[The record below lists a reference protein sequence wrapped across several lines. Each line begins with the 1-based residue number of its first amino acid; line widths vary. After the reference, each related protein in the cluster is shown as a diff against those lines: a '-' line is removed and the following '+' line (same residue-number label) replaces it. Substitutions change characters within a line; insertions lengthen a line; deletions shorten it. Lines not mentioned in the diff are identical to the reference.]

1 MTELSAQPTVTES
14 SARPT
19 VTELSAQPTVTEL
32 SAQPTVTESSA
43 RPTGAIRVALIGTG
57 NVGRPALVHLIND
70 SRFELTGVWVSSE
83 AKAGKDAAELAG
95 LDGSTGVTATNDLDA
110 VLATDPECVVY
121 TALADNRLPDALE
134 DYRRILSA
142 GVNVVGSSAVFLQ
155 YPWQVIPEELLK
167 PIEDAAQAGK
177 SSVFVNGIDPGF
189 ANDLLP
195 LALAGTCQSIDQI
208 RCMEIINYDTYDS
221 ADVMFGVMGF
231 GRPLDEIPML
241 LQPGVLSLAWGS
253 VVRQLAAGLGISLDE
268 VNETYVREP
277 APDDFD
283 IAAGHI
289 PKGSAAALRF
299 EVRGMVNGEAAVVL
313 EHVTRLRNDLCPDW
327 PQPAQE
333 GGSYRI
339 EITGEPT
346 YAMDLCLR
354 SPNGDHNHAGL
365 VATAAR
371 VVNAIPAVVAAPPG
385 VRTTLDLP
393 LITGNGLYAAN
404 KSG

>member
-1 MTELSAQPTVTES
+1 M
-14 SARPT
+14 
-19 VTELSAQPTVTEL
+19 
-32 SAQPTVTESSA
+32 
-43 RPTGAIRVALIGTG
+43 AIRVALIGTG
-57 NVGRPALVHLIND
+57 NVGKPALVQLIND
-70 SRFELTGVWVSSE
+70 SRFELTGVWVSSD
-83 AKAGKDAAELAG
+83 AKAGKDAGDLAG
-95 LDGSTGVTATNDLDA
+95 LADSTGITATTDLDA
-110 VLATDPECVVY
+110 VLATDPECAVY
-121 TALADNRLPDALE
+121 TALADNRLPEALE

-167 PIEDAAQAGK
+167 PIEDAAEAGK
-177 SSVFVNGIDPGF
+177 SSLFVNGIDPGF

-231 GRPLDEIPML
+231 GQPLDEIPML

-268 VNETYVREP
+268 VTETYVREP
-277 APDDFD
+277 APEDFD
-283 IAAGHI
+283 IASGHI

-299 EVRGMVNGEAAVVL
+299 EVLGMVDGTAAVVL

-339 EITGEPT
+339 EVTGEPS
-346 YAMDLCLR
+346 YAMDVCLS

-371 VVNAIPAVVAAPPG
+371 VINAIPAVVAAAPG

-393 LITGNGLYAAN
+393 LITGKGLYAGG